1 MGHFSNIKV
10 SVLGR
15 FLEVSRQKTQPFSY
29 TLFLQHQKDTIE
41 IMLTNLKLMPN
52 VKNNSMIPCII
63 IKIIIKNHFIRVI
76 PYAS

>member
-1 MGHFSNIKV
+1 MISYISTWNVFIK
-10 SVLGR
+10 SQ
-15 FLEVSRQKTQPFSY
+15 SKKTQPFSY

-41 IMLTNLKLMPN
+41 IMLTNLKLMRN